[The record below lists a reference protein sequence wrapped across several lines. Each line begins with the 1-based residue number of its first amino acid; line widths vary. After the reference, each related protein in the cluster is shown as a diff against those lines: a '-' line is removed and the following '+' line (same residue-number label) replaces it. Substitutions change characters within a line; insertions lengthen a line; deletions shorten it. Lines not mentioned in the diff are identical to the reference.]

1 MKKYLELYIKET
13 EKKIQNKI
21 TQNDIDELLNK
32 IKFFSHERL
41 IHLLVTLSFAL
52 FSLILT
58 VVCINK
64 VNTLLIVVCLVLY
77 IMLFFYIIHYFFLEN
92 GVQYLYK
99 LYDQMIKK
107 LK

>member
-1 MKKYLELYIKET
+1 MKKYLELYIKEI

>member
-21 TQNDIDELLNK
+21 TQDDIDELLNK